1 MQSLHTNLACKFC
14 MQSGLQNRLYLQKT
28 LCYSLPMP
36 SGTYADRIR
45 EARPRLSKS
54 FQRLADYILNSYVQ
68 AALLTASQLAHEVD
82 VDAATVVRFAQT
94 LNYSG
99 FPALQDEIKARVL
112 QELLLQQ
119 PEQPKADTLRGLT
132 DRAYKEM
139 GDDIERTRRM
149 MDTAP
154 LENLLSAL
162 AKAKRV
168 FLVGDEAAAASVR
181 ELQRHLRGVGIL
193 AHTLHA
199 EEHELAT
206 ALAVA
211 TEADL
216 LLALDAY
223 NTTPLL
229 AQAVAQAK
237 ASGVQS
243 AVVVGAASYEAAR
256 KADIVLEV
264 QRQEPDQA
272 VGIVLVA
279 LVHAMGQAL
288 RWRFADRYKE
298 VQTKTDKVLRRL
310 ARTP

>member
-1 MQSLHTNLACKFC
+1 
-14 MQSGLQNRLYLQKT
+14 
-28 LCYSLPMP
+28 MP

-119 PEQPKADTLRGLT
+119 QEQPKADTLRGLT

-162 AKAKRV
+162 SKAKRV

-193 AHTLHA
+193 AHALRA

-211 TEADL
+211 SEADL

-279 LVHAMGQAL
+279 LVYAMGQAL

>member
-1 MQSLHTNLACKFC
+1 
-14 MQSGLQNRLYLQKT
+14 
-28 LCYSLPMP
+28 MP

-119 PEQPKADTLRGLT
+119 QEQPKADTLRGLI

-162 AKAKRV
+162 SKAKRV

-193 AHTLHA
+193 AHSLRA

-211 TEADL
+211 SEADL
-216 LLALDAY
+216 LLALDAH

>member
-1 MQSLHTNLACKFC
+1 
-14 MQSGLQNRLYLQKT
+14 
-28 LCYSLPMP
+28 MP

-45 EARPRLSKS
+45 DARPRLSKS

-68 AALLTASQLAHEVD
+68 AALLTASELAHEVN

-119 PEQPKADTLRGLT
+119 QDEPSADTLRGLA
-132 DRAYKEM
+132 DRAYKNL

-149 MDTAP
+149 MDAAP
-154 LENLLSAL
+154 LESLLAVL

-168 FLVGDEAAAASVR
+168 FLASDAAAAPSGR
-181 ELQRHLRGVGIL
+181 ELQRHLRDVGIL
-193 AHTLHA
+193 AHVLRA

-211 TEADL
+211 AEGDL
-216 LLALDAY
+216 LLVLDAY

-229 AQAVAQAK
+229 AQAVVQAK
-237 ASGVQS
+237 ASGLQS

-264 QRQEPDQA
+264 QRQEAEPA
-272 VGIVLVA
+272 VGVVLAA
-279 LVHAMGQAL
+279 LVHTLGQAL
-288 RWRFADRYKE
+288 RWRFPERYKE

-310 ARTP
+310 ARIP

>member
-1 MQSLHTNLACKFC
+1 
-14 MQSGLQNRLYLQKT
+14 
-28 LCYSLPMP
+28 MP
-36 SGTYADRIR
+36 PGTYADRIR

-68 AALLTASQLAHEVD
+68 AALLTASELAHQVD

-119 PEQPKADTLRGLT
+119 QPAPKADTLRGLT

-154 LENLLSAL
+154 LENLLTVL

-168 FLVGDEAAAASVR
+168 FLVGDGAAASSVR

-193 AHTLHA
+193 AHALPA

-211 TEADL
+211 SEGDL
-216 LLALDAY
+216 LLVLDAT

-237 ASGVQS
+237 TSGLQS

-272 VGIVLVA
+272 IGIVLVA

-288 RWRFADRYKE
+288 RWRFAERYKE

-310 ARTP
+310 ARTA

>member
-1 MQSLHTNLACKFC
+1 
-14 MQSGLQNRLYLQKT
+14 
-28 LCYSLPMP
+28 MP

-119 PEQPKADTLRGLT
+119 QEQPKADSLRGLT

-149 MDTAP
+149 MDTVP

-162 AKAKRV
+162 SKAKRV

-193 AHTLHA
+193 AHALRA

-211 TEADL
+211 SEADL